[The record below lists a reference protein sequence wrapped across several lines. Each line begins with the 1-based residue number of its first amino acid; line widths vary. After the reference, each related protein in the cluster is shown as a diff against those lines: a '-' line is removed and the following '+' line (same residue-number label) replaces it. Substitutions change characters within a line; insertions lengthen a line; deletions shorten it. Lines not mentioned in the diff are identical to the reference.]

1 MLNLEVVGGAS
12 GPDDSRERYPE
23 TGEVVEAGQVYDLD
37 IIRPRFED
45 YKAEAARIAGD
56 AKALVVKDD
65 ESLNMAVMIGGTAKK
80 IIKSIDAQRR
90 AIIEEPSDFVKG
102 VNAICKAITD
112 NLDEA
117 ERTAKAKISQHQAR
131 IEMERRKQEEA
142 ARKAAEE
149 LQARLRAEA
158 EEANRKAREEAARI
172 AGEEARKAGLKK
184 AEIEAARK
192 AAEEEARK
200 HAIEAP
206 IVVTPIIP
214 EAQRAVRTEAAAAHQ
229 RTSWTFELIDA
240 AKVPVEYKVVSDQ
253 LIRNAIKIG
262 ARDIPGVR
270 IFEETTTVFRT

>member
-149 LQARLRAEA
+149 LQKKLNAEA
-158 EEANRKAREEAARI
+158 
-172 AGEEARKAGLKK
+172 KK
-184 AEIEAARK
+184 TG
-192 AAEEEARK
+192 
-200 HAIEAP
+200 IEAP
-206 IVVTPIIP
+206 VVVTPIIP